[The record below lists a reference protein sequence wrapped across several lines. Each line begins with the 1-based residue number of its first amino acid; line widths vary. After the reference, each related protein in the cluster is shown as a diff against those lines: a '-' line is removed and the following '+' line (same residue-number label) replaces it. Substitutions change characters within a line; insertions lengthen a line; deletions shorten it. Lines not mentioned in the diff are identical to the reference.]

1 MELEENNVEKNSV
14 EENKSIQK
22 VETKKKFPKTLVAII
37 VLVILGVVV
46 WKSEILKPKGVKF
59 VELFTKEQ
67 SVVEIASKRTQS
79 FNKNGE
85 KKYTFAVKNNLL
97 SIIDSSFS
105 YFEGDLNFEAN
116 VLRKGKNVDAS
127 GEINLGD
134 INLQSIEFVKENNQ
148 LALSVPNIYEG
159 FLACNIKNLNDV
171 SKKLGITSGESNE
184 NYSAEA
190 KKIATKYG
198 YLIAQNIG
206 EHIEKETVETK
217 VNSQNLK
224 SKKYILSMDEKKLN
238 ILAQKVLETLKDD
251 DKTIEFIVKCMNENE
266 NVIQTLNGE
275 ISKEELKEDII
286 DLYKDISKKIETI
299 ETEEDIFIINIYEY
313 KGKNIKTELTYS
325 GDDAIYKT
333 SFEAIGEKEK
343 DYAKFKIEIAEF
355 ALNFEFIGNKLDDN
369 YTSEITIGADG
380 TSVSI
385 AEFRIQAIENTEKK
399 IRKIQELNAI
409 MLDSAKDDEIEEIK
423 NEIKSNMGFVNE
435 SVSNVYE
442 KGEFKVSN
450 SNEILKVLDISAQ
463 KYNLA
468 QIGMKKEEIIKVLG
482 EPDIIYGT
490 EPNEYLGWNLE
501 NTEEVYLVSV
511 ALNNDAVYAV
521 YNDIASNMQNNIQI
535 SLELET
541 QIDDL
546 TLLYGQ
552 IKNGMKKADVEAIL
566 GDKCIEMY
574 KDAEENIAYKWY
586 DKNENILI
594 IEFDVNN
601 QVSYIDEVVRDA

>member
-116 VLRKGKNVDAS
+116 VLRKGKNIDAS

-171 SKKLGITSGESNE
+171 SKRLGITSGESNE

-286 DLYKDISKKIETI
+286 DLYKDISEKIETI

-468 QIGMKKEEIIKVLG
+468 QIGMKKEEIIKALG

-501 NTEEVYLVSV
+501 NTEDVYLVSV